1 MVVAALPVDPLG
13 NSWPRKTITLTT
25 IFLQKKVS
33 GVWSA
38 KATLDEET
46 SASTSTATSSDVD
59 DDDDDDDYDDN
70 NLFDTTTSEGSKVR
84 LTIC

>member
-1 MVVAALPVDPLG
+1 M
-13 NSWPRKTITLTT
+13 
-25 IFLQKKVS
+25 S

-46 SASTSTATSSDVD
+46 SASTSTATSYDVD